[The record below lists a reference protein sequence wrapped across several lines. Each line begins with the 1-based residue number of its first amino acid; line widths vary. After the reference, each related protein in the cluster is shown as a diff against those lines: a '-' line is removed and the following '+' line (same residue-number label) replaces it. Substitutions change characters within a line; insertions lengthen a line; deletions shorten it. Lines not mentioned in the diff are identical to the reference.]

1 MINDKIQADV
11 QCVGERRNNKV
22 KTSVSE
28 ELLMTLYSRFLFVVR
43 RLVVPCT
50 LTYLQY
56 VGPPKLADTPA
67 IAYF

>member
-1 MINDKIQADV
+1 MMNDMIQAGV
-11 QCVGERRNNKV
+11 ECVGERRNKI

-28 ELLMTLYSRFLFVVR
+28 ELLMTLHSPFLFVVQ
-43 RLVVPCT
+43 RLFVPYT
-50 LTYLQY
+50 FTYLQY